1 MGVGA
6 GSAGARMRVAGTRG
20 LSGSWHCHSAPR
32 EAQREQGPGRGVA
45 RRGLGRRRGPKPQ
58 LGLPSMRRGPGLDF
72 ESHKEG
78 WEVEDARGH
87 LGLEP
92 SHGDGGG
99 GIGKAAR
106 PRLPLLQSHTGRSFP
121 PWSRK
126 SGLSPLDSVGDND
139 NYAFP
144 SSVLRMG
151 ERMRRYQTGYGALR
165 SYFQAK
171 DWPTE
176 KGWL

>member
-6 GSAGARMRVAGTRG
+6 GSAGARMRVPGAGDLG
-20 LSGSWHCHSAPR
+20 GSGPRRSVQR
-32 EAQREQGPGRGVA
+32 EAQREQGTGGWVA
-45 RRGLGRRRGPKPQ
+45 RRGLERRRGREPQ
-58 LGLPSMRRGPGLDF
+58 LGSPSMRRGPSLDF

-106 PRLPLLQSHTGRSFP
+106 PRLPLLQSHPGRSFP

-126 SGLSPLDSVGDND
+126 SGLSPLDVG
-139 NYAFP
+139 
-144 SSVLRMG
+144 
-151 ERMRRYQTGYGALR
+151 RRQ
-165 SYFQAK
+165 
-171 DWPTE
+171 
-176 KGWL
+176 